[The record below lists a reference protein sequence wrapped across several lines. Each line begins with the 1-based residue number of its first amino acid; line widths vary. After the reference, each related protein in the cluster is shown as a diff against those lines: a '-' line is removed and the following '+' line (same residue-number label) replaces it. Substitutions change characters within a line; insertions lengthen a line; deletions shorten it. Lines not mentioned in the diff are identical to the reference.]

1 MYFHFYFILFLF
13 VFFFSA
19 LRWIRIVLLPER
31 RRKCLTS
38 FWYYAYAVCI
48 SIYYSFSFSCLQLV
62 ACMYKP
68 ATPLPPCS
76 PQEHGSINQRKED
89 GSTNQRWKRRK
100 KCCSSRDEGQGG
112 KKKSHTRLFAL
123 GYCKP
128 TRSACTC
135 YLSASSLS
143 PSSLSAPCSWV
154 RALCLALLR
163 FLEPRKPLQC
173 GIATYFGAF
182 FPLALCVCVCGSV
195 WHSPSLLS
203 SMAFCHFSKFSLTVG
218 RKKWQQEDR

>member
-1 MYFHFYFILFLF
+1 ML
-13 VFFFSA
+13 A
-19 LRWIRIVLLPER
+19 P
-31 RRKCLTS
+31 
-38 FWYYAYAVCI
+38 
-48 SIYYSFSFSCLQLV
+48 
-62 ACMYKP
+62 P
-68 ATPLPPCS
+68 TPLPPCS
-76 PQEHGSINQRKED
+76 PQAHGSINQRKED

-100 KCCSSRDEGQGG
+100 KCCSRRDEGKGEG
-112 KKKSHTRLFAL
+112 KKSHTRLFAL

-135 YLSASSLS
+135 YLSPS
-143 PSSLSAPCSWV
+143 PLNPPISLSAPCSWV

-163 FLEPRKPLQC
+163 F
-173 GIATYFGAF
+173 FGAAQATAMRHCHIFWGF
-182 FPLALCVCVCGSV
+182 FSALCVCLCVGVCVYVCGSV

>member
-1 MYFHFYFILFLF
+1 M
-13 VFFFSA
+13 
-19 LRWIRIVLLPER
+19 
-31 RRKCLTS
+31 
-38 FWYYAYAVCI
+38 CI
-48 SIYYSFSFSCLQLV
+48 SIYYSSSFSCLQLF
-62 ACMYKP
+62 ACMCKP

-112 KKKSHTRLFAL
+112 RKKSHTRLFAL

-182 FPLALCVCVCGSV
+182 FPLSLCACVYVCVGVCATAPAYFHQ
-195 WHSPSLLS
+195 WHF
-203 SMAFCHFSKFSLTVG
+203 AIFQNF
-218 RKKWQQEDR
+218 R